1 MKWRDWLAQWGLD
14 SLKINL
20 QFLEMEWSPQD
31 ADRNAAWDLYVELLT
46 RITGQPLAD
55 QHGDVKTA
63 LDSIHSLFPLT
74 RDILRKHG
82 PGCGQFAK
90 VGIPVLNQII
100 RPFTTKWHRLSLD
113 GAFNQP
119 ERCREFRAELG
130 GIQSKLHAYTQALA
144 TMANVE
150 DLTQLEKT

>member
-20 QFLEMEWSPQD
+20 QFLEMEWTPQD

-46 RITGQPLAD
+46 RITSQPLPSEC
-55 QHGDVKTA
+55 GDEMAA
-63 LDSIHSLFPLT
+63 LKSVHSLFPLT

-100 RPFTTKWHRLSLD
+100 RPFTARWHRLSLD
-113 GAFNQP
+113 GAFTQP
-119 ERCREFRAELG
+119 ERCREFRDELAVV
-130 GIQSKLHAYTQALA
+130 QTLLHSYTQALA
-144 TMANVE
+144 AMANVE
-150 DLTQLEKT
+150 DLTKLEKS

>member
-20 QFLEMEWSPQD
+20 QFLEMEWTPQD

-46 RITGQPLAD
+46 RITGQPLAAE
-55 QHGDVKTA
+55 HGDEQKA
-63 LDSIHSLFPLT
+63 LDSIYSLFPLT

-100 RPFTTKWHRLSLD
+100 RPFTARWHRLSLA
-113 GAFNQP
+113 GAFNEP
-119 ERCREFRAELG
+119 ARCGEFREELAAL
-130 GIQSKLHAYTQALA
+130 QERLQQYTQALA
-144 TMANVE
+144 MMANVE
-150 DLTQLEKT
+150 DLTRLEKT

>member
-14 SLKINL
+14 SLRINL
-20 QFLEMEWSPQD
+20 QFLEMEWTPQD

-46 RITGQPLAD
+46 RITGQPLAAE
-55 QHGDVKTA
+55 HGDEASA
-63 LDSIHSLFPLT
+63 LASIHSLFDLT

-82 PGCGQFAK
+82 PACGQFAK
-90 VGIPVLNQII
+90 VAVPVLNQII

-119 ERCREFRAELG
+119 GHCREFRIELAAV
-130 GIQSKLHAYTQALA
+130 QSQLQAYTQALA

-150 DLTQLEKT
+150 DLTQLEKP